1 MMNPQIGIWWDNGE
15 KIVAFPHP
23 PGDRCHETGWCDS
36 EDSHNDLWPEA
47 AMQFS
52 AGIDDEYFSIPRG
65 RVLWNPV
72 TRKSVIYHGNATSAE
87 RLREI
92 AKVFKLT
99 DWTSRTDTHY
109 MTGSAADREFDIY
122 NDD

>member
-1 MMNPQIGIWWDNGE
+1 MNPQIGIWWDNGE

-36 EDSHNDLWPEA
+36 EDSHNDFWPEA

-72 TRKSVIYHGNATSAE
+72 TRKSVIYHGDATSAE
-87 RLREI
+87 RLRES

-99 DWTSRTDTHY
+99 DWTSSTDTHY